1 MISSFSLDKIC
12 LTVINIFIF
21 GGACLV
27 AAANDAEA
35 IRASDR
41 NREAMENYLGPVLT
55 PLGGVGRVYIV
66 TNCGANECPQFP
78 QIRMLPASKGKTG
91 LAAVREIFAK
101 DKQTTV
107 MSGPDGIIRVRI
119 GAQPSTLLQT
129 KIHYLRFK
137 PLERYNIIEAEAAI
151 EGAKEVKAA
160 IKNLGLAEPVVVI
173 SELVQQPME
182 GVPHLPDHIENMTL
196 EQALDLLA
204 TTFGE
209 VVLYEECIRPN
220 GTRCYFI
227 NHAYVQGGKWLDA
240 LRAGRDKLRT
250 EGFNSGVCPVH
261 QVPLQRLV
269 VYGWSHSWKDA
280 PPDPRP
286 EYPLDEYFRREEK
299 YPMCLSV
306 NERLSSSRDFHTK
319 KKTSERFC
327 VKCQQLF
334 EADLLRFSSQQ
345 LRRRSKFPKTSQ
357 IEPLP

>member
-1 MISSFSLDKIC
+1 LRTTSKPLLRQVRTELIRIR
-12 LTVINIFIF
+12 F
-21 GGACLV
+21 GAH
-27 AAANDAEA
+27 
-35 IRASDR
+35 AS
-41 NREAMENYLGPVLT
+41 A
-55 PLGGVGRVYIV
+55 
-66 TNCGANECPQFP
+66 
-78 QIRMLPASKGKTG
+78 
-91 LAAVREIFAK
+91 
-101 DKQTTV
+101 
-107 MSGPDGIIRVRI
+107 
-119 GAQPSTLLQT
+119 LLQT

-137 PLERYNIIEAEAAI
+137 PLERYNITEAEAAV
-151 EGAKEVKAA
+151 EGAKEVRAA
-160 IKNLGLAEPVVVI
+160 IKKLRFAEPVVVI

-209 VVLYEECIRPN
+209 VILYEECIRPN

-240 LRAGRDKLRT
+240 LRARSDKLRM

-261 QVPLQRLV
+261 QAPLQRSV

-286 EYPLDEYFRREEK
+286 EYPLDQHFRREEK
-299 YPMCLSV
+299 YPMRLSV
-306 NERLSSSRDFHTK
+306 YERLSSSRDFHT

-334 EADLLRFSSQQ
+334 EANLLRFSSQQ
-345 LRRRSKFPKTSQ
+345 LRQRSKSPKTSKNRSASLTYGLREFQ
-357 IEPLP
+357 EIVVETMRFGV